1 VTSATSGISATS
13 AFGGSQEADDTLVV
27 LLARVA
33 RADTAAFAELYRLA
47 APRVF
52 GLVRRVVADPG
63 VSEEVAQEI
72 FLELWSKAA
81 SFDPAQDSAPTWILS
96 IARRK
101 AIDRVRSVTSPVEG
115 AGARERADSAAGHTP
130 VTQGVLDHHGV
141 RQSTTPLD
149 GLLPLQRE
157 ALDLAYFGGLT
168 CEETARRL
176 GTATGT
182 VRSRIREGVLSL
194 RTDPSPV

>member
-1 VTSATSGISATS
+1 MTSGTSAISATP
-13 AFGGSQEADDTLVV
+13 AFGGSQEADNALVV

-33 RADTAAFAELYRLA
+33 QADTAAFAELYRLA

-52 GLVRRVVADPG
+52 GLVRRVVADP
-63 VSEEVAQEI
+63 VMSEEVAQEI

-81 SFDPAQDSAPTWILS
+81 SFDPDQDSAPTWILS

-101 AIDRVRSVTSPVEG
+101 AIDRVRSVMSPVEA
-115 AGARERADSAAGHTP
+115 AGARARPDSAAGPTT
-130 VTQGVLDHHGV
+130 VVQDVLDHHGA
-141 RQSTTPLD
+141 RQLATPLG
-149 GLLPLQRE
+149 GLQPLQRE

-168 CEETARRL
+168 YDETARRV

-182 VRSRIREGVLSL
+182 VRSRIREGIMSL
-194 RTDPSPV
+194 RTDRSPA